1 MFTVNLVTVA
11 RHFLILF
18 TLSNLV
24 FLKNALLRNQ
34 IWEKRAEGESKEI
47 IKYIRFKHVGMFWE
61 YIIPMTKVY

>member
-34 IWEKRAEGESKEI
+34 IWEKRAEGESKE
-47 IKYIRFKHVGMFWE
+47 K
-61 YIIPMTKVY
+61 